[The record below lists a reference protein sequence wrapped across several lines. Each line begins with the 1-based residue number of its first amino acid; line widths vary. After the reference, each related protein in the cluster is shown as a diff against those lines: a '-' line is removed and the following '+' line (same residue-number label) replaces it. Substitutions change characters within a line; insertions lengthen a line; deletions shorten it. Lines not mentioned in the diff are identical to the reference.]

1 MSIGGKVLISDH
13 NDLRLDKNIVRDRK
27 GVQFMKAKYI
37 RTLLIFSPFLVGIV
51 SIASA
56 ALREDPLFDGVGVQP
71 PESDPV

>member
-1 MSIGGKVLISDH
+1 
-13 NDLRLDKNIVRDRK
+13 
-27 GVQFMKAKYI
+27 MKAKYI